1 MIADAL
7 LKLRP
12 NALWEVKIGNTYAD
26 IVWKDENETMPTE
39 AEVNAAIVEVQAE
52 IEANRYKQ
60 ERAMAYPQLAEQLD
74 MLWHAINNG
83 TLDKTSD
90 FYTTLKQVKDDNP
103 KPTE

>member
-1 MIADAL
+1 MIAEAL

-26 IVWKDENETMPTE
+26 IVWKDKNETMPTE

-60 ERAMAYPQLAEQLD
+60 ERVTAYASIQEQLD
-74 MLWHAINNG
+74 MQYWDRVNG
-83 TLDKTSD
+83 TSTWKEHIDA
-90 FYTTLKQVKDDNP
+90 VKAAHP

>member
-1 MIADAL
+1 MIAEAL

-60 ERAMAYPQLAEQLD
+60 ERAVAYASIQEQLD
-74 MLWHAINNG
+74 MQYWDRVNG
-83 TLDKTSD
+83 TSTWKEHIDA
-90 FYTTLKQVKDDNP
+90 VKAAHP

>member
-1 MIADAL
+1 MIAEAL

-12 NALWEVKIGNTYAD
+12 NALWEVQEGNTYAD

-52 IEANRYKQ
+52 IEVNRYKQ
-60 ERAMAYPQLAEQLD
+60 ERAIAYKSLAEQLD
-74 MLWHAINNG
+74 MQYWDRVNG
-83 TLDKTSD
+83 TDTWKQHIDAVKTAH
-90 FYTTLKQVKDDNP
+90 P

>member
-60 ERAMAYPQLAEQLD
+60 ERATAYASLAEQLD
-74 MLWHAINNG
+74 MQYWDRVNG
-83 TLDKTSD
+83 TSTWKEHIDA
-90 FYTTLKQVKDDNP
+90 VKAAHP